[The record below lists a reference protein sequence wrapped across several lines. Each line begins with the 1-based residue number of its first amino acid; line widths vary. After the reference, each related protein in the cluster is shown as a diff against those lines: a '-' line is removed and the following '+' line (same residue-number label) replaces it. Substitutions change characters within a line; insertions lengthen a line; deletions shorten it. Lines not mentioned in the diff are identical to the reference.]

1 MPHAADT
8 VRAMILERFPELL
21 KLSDEE
27 RVQLYSELGD
37 TFFIDEAVTD
47 PVIIAE
53 LDRRM
58 KEYRRDPSKAK
69 PWAEVREQL
78 RKKYLQKPG
87 E

>member
-1 MPHAADT
+1 MADT
-8 VRAMILERFPELL
+8 VRSMILERFPELL
-21 KLSDEE
+21 KLSDDE

-37 TFFIDEAVTD
+37 TLFIDEPVTD
-47 PVIIAE
+47 PLIIAE

-58 KEYRRDPSKAK
+58 EEYRRDPSTAK

-78 RKKYLQKPG
+78 RKKYLQNPG